1 LFGIRNQSTI
11 STTIDA
17 VLSALE
23 VGFVKERTG
32 FGHISRQ
39 EIIEKHSSPYTNV
52 VLGLH
57 HESLPIVMDGTYLY
71 VQVNIVI

>member
-1 LFGIRNQSTI
+1 M
-11 STTIDA
+11 TIDT

-23 VGFVKERTG
+23 ERFVKERTG

-39 EIIEKHSSPYTNV
+39 QIVEKHSSPYTNV

-71 VQVNIVI
+71 VQVGFAIYKVLLIVKVKY